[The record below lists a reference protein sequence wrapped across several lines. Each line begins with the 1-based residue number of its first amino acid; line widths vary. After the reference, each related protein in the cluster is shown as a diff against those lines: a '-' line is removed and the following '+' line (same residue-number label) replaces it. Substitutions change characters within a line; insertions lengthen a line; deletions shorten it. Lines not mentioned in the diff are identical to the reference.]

1 MKIIRN
7 KEELEGTCYIEIL
20 PGRYLG
26 QCWSD
31 TSIFLTE
38 ELFGFIEKSVESEHS
53 TYDHYAFNEIQK
65 ETWWSILGRLER
77 VINLLEGQPKMN
89 TLKEHIGF
97 YFGYSENEFKKD
109 YENNIEKLR
118 ELIKEFQTWIKE
130 QLRSQDYISILGI

>member
-1 MKIIRN
+1 MKIIKN

-26 QCWSD
+26 QCWND

-38 ELFGFIEKSVESEHS
+38 EVFGFIEKSIESEYP

-65 ETWWSILGRLER
+65 EVWWRILGRLER
-77 VINLLEGQPKMN
+77 VINLLEGHHKMN

-97 YFGYSENEFKKD
+97 FFGCSKDEFIKD

-118 ELIKEFQTWIKE
+118 ELINEFQTWIKE
-130 QLRSQDYISILGI
+130 QLKSQNYISVLGI